1 MKICL
6 GQINTTPGDFAGNC
20 LAIRRGI
27 DIASEAGC
35 DLIVFPELTIP
46 GYLSQDLLYHPEFID
61 RNLAVL
67 DEVRAY
73 TGQVAPS
80 LHVVVGYVERNT
92 GLGKPFLNMAA
103 VLSAGETQG
112 TYAKQLLPFYDVF
125 DELRYFEPG
134 DDLLILPINGQNV
147 GVTICEDLWN
157 DKGSD
162 GYNYANNPLQQYRDA
177 GVNVVLSLNSSPF
190 VHGKTEQ
197 RMKVIA
203 PSTEGGMTL
212 IYVNQRGGQ
221 DELVFDGQSFV
232 VRDGDLIHLVEEV
245 FEDSF
250 DVVDLS
256 RAPVQL
262 AKVYEATQ
270 QSKLQARTPNLYDLL
285 VLGLRD
291 YAEKSGFTQ
300 LVLASSGGIDSAVV
314 CKMACDAV
322 GPTNVHAIRM
332 PSIFSTSHSR
342 DDALLLHQRL
352 GCWDYEVEVEHQS
365 VVNMLNT
372 RFSQHRDDPAN
383 LVTAKLKAQAYAGV
397 ADENIQARIRD
408 VYVMHFSNAYGA
420 MPLSTG
426 NKTESACGY
435 YTHFDMNFSYA
446 PIKDLYKYQV
456 MEIARGAAEIP
467 DNIWQKPPSAELAH
481 GQIDE
486 ESLLSYAILD
496 PIVRAYVEDYIST
509 FARFDRWVSQRI
521 AASDAISFD
530 VNILRRWF
538 DSATAP
544 AEFERIIR
552 LIGRMEFK
560 RRQTCPGTKIS
571 KVAFGIGRRIPIV
584 EKWS

>member
-6 GQINTTPGDFAGNC
+6 GQINTTPGDFAGNF

-103 VLSAGETQG
+103 VISAGETQG

-203 PSTEGGMTL
+203 PST
-212 IYVNQRGGQ
+212 
-221 DELVFDGQSFV
+221 
-232 VRDGDLIHLVEEV
+232 
-245 FEDSF
+245 
-250 DVVDLS
+250 
-256 RAPVQL
+256 
-262 AKVYEATQ
+262 
-270 QSKLQARTPNLYDLL
+270 
-285 VLGLRD
+285 
-291 YAEKSGFTQ
+291 
-300 LVLASSGGIDSAVV
+300 
-314 CKMACDAV
+314 
-322 GPTNVHAIRM
+322 
-332 PSIFSTSHSR
+332 
-342 DDALLLHQRL
+342 
-352 GCWDYEVEVEHQS
+352 
-365 VVNMLNT
+365 
-372 RFSQHRDDPAN
+372 
-383 LVTAKLKAQAYAGV
+383 
-397 ADENIQARIRD
+397 
-408 VYVMHFSNAYGA
+408 
-420 MPLSTG
+420 
-426 NKTESACGY
+426 
-435 YTHFDMNFSYA
+435 
-446 PIKDLYKYQV
+446 
-456 MEIARGAAEIP
+456 
-467 DNIWQKPPSAELAH
+467 
-481 GQIDE
+481 
-486 ESLLSYAILD
+486 
-496 PIVRAYVEDYIST
+496 
-509 FARFDRWVSQRI
+509 
-521 AASDAISFD
+521 
-530 VNILRRWF
+530 
-538 DSATAP
+538 
-544 AEFERIIR
+544 
-552 LIGRMEFK
+552 
-560 RRQTCPGTKIS
+560 
-571 KVAFGIGRRIPIV
+571 
-584 EKWS
+584 